1 MLSSCNAAGG
11 LAVRVQ
17 LPYTPPTDGPV
28 SAAALAADPAAA
40 RAADLRARGKALVAR
55 RRQKQLEDKEG
66 QLAAMLQVQAQ
77 VSADASTARVLLKSV
92 NVPTLGELT
101 NQIDKLTAECNK

>member
-1 MLSSCNAAGG
+1 M
-11 LAVRVQ
+11 Q

-55 RRQKQLEDKEG
+55 RRQKQLEEKEG

-77 VSADASTARVLLKSV
+77 VSADIVCIVSNPNCAVVLTSRR
-92 NVPTLGELT
+92 
-101 NQIDKLTAECNK
+101 